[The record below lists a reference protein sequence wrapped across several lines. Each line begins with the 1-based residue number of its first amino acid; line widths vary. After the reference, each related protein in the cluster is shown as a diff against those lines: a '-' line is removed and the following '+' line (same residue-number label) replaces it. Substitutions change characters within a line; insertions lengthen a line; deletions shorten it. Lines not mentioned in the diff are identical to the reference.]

1 VIVFEIGTL
10 DTVIVSTLFTG
21 VNKPL
26 FAIIVIGLGVD
37 VSVPES
43 KPLDDNEN
51 PDGRVIELYVT
62 SAGVGKTTAVH

>member
-1 VIVFEIGTL
+1 M
-10 DTVIVSTLFTG
+10 
-21 VNKPL
+21 
-26 FAIIVIGLGVD
+26 IVIGLGVD
-37 VSVPES
+37 ISVPES